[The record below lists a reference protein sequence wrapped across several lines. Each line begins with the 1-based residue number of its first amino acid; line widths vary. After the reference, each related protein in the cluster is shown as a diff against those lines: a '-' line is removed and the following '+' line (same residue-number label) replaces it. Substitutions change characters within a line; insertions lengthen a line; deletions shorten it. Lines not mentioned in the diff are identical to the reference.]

1 LLHVYYM
8 YMYMYIYTIKITFS
22 YKNKSVKFKE
32 QELIVILNF
41 LIIPMQLKFS
51 YQCYWIVHNSHI
63 EQFDLHRIKRCR
75 FFYDNFNFRF
85 KFVTSYECESVAVPK
100 NRKGNRL
107 AIDWIIIPSM
117 SLGRPLLLKHS
128 RIRYMVSV
136 EDQTLLRERASATGI
151 HLWNKS

>member
-1 LLHVYYM
+1 
-8 YMYMYIYTIKITFS
+8 
-22 YKNKSVKFKE
+22 
-32 QELIVILNF
+32 
-41 LIIPMQLKFS
+41 MQLKFS
-51 YQCYWIVHNSHI
+51 YRIVAMNRCYWIVHNSHI

-128 RIRYMVSV
+128 RIRYIVPV
-136 EDQTLLRERASATGI
+136 EDQRFFVNVQVRRDWDTLAKQILRKV
-151 HLWNKS
+151 LVFWNAF